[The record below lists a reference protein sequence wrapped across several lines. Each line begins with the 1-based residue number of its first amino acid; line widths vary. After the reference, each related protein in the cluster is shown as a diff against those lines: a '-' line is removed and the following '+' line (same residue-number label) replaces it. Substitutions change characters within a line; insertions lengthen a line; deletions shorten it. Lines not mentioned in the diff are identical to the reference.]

1 MKNKVVKVIV
11 REVLERVIEVELKD
25 DVTNVH
31 EVTEKVE
38 DMYRECEI
46 VLDAD
51 DFVDYEIEILEVVE
65 NEK

>member
-1 MKNKVVKVIV
+1 MENKVVKVVV

-25 DVTNVH
+25 DVTNIY